1 MARRITR
8 RQALITGLT
17 VAGGAVAIPVLSRS
31 ALGAEADLTGIGA
44 LVEPGELPWDAA
56 KTIVAETAL
65 PMIPAATFD
74 ARSFGANGNG
84 STDNTS
90 AFRRAIDAC
99 SAAGGGHVIVPSG
112 TYVTGAIRL
121 KNNVDLHLN
130 SGAVLKF
137 SGDASKSPRL
147 RPRPPQSPP
156 APGPGTVRSRP
167 PVALTRP
174 GPRCRPGRGCGSPSR
189 LVHRSPG
196 GVRCAPAAGT
206 PPSSR
211 RGCVAWLPSGTHLH
225 RTTQPV
231 ATSSDTPRVVCL
243 QEIGFPAT
251 PQARDQASR
260 PPAVANVP
268 TNCGTPVR
276 ARHVLDPGRGERAGL
291 RPPRI
296 AEFEMGPQLVAG
308 DLDLLHVEVQLLAVQ
323 LELFT
328 GQLNLVLDHT
338 ELAAL
343 ELHGLA
349 LAARE

>member
-137 SGDASKSPRL
+137 SGDASKFP
-147 RPRPPQSPP
+147 
-156 APGPGTVRSRP
+156 TV
-167 PVALTRP
+167 LTRYE
-174 GPRCRPGRGCGSPSR
+174 GIECIN
-189 LVHRSPG
+189 RSPMLHAINPTNIPVTG
-196 GVRCAPAAGT
+196 
-206 PPSSR
+206 
-211 RGCVAWLPSGTHLH
+211 SGTLD
-225 RTTQPV
+225 
-231 ATSSDTPRVVCL
+231 AGGTSSWNKGSDRRFLESLISKGVTDPRKRVVPGSGHSMRSTFIEPYSCDRVL
-243 QEIGFPAT
+243 IQGVTLKNPMFWQLHPT
-251 PQARDQASR
+251 LCT
-260 PPAVANVP
+260 NVIVDGVTTDP
-268 TNCGTPVR
+268 STAHSNTDGCDPESCKNMVIRNCTLG
-276 ARHVLDPGRGERAGL
+276 AHDDN
-291 RPPRI
+291 I
-296 AEFEMGPQLVAG
+296 
-308 DLDLLHVEVQLLAVQ
+308 
-323 LELFT
+323 
-328 GQLNLVLDHT
+328 
-338 ELAAL
+338 
-343 ELHGLA
+343 
-349 LAARE
+349 

>member
-130 SGAVLKF
+130 SRAVLTF
-137 SGDASKSPRL
+137 SA
-147 RPRPPQSPP
+147 
-156 APGPGTVRSRP
+156 
-167 PVALTRP
+167 
-174 GPRCRPGRGCGSPSR
+174 SPSR
-189 LVHRSPG
+189 QSPSRST
-196 GVRCAPAAGT
+196 CARI
-206 PPSSR
+206 SSLSR
-211 RGCVAWLPSGTHLH
+211 RRGSY
-225 RTTQPV
+225 
-231 ATSSDTPRVVCL
+231 
-243 QEIGFPAT
+243 
-251 PQARDQASR
+251 R
-260 PPAVANVP
+260 P
-268 TNCGTPVR
+268 
-276 ARHVLDPGRGERAGL
+276 
-291 RPPRI
+291 
-296 AEFEMGPQLVAG
+296 
-308 DLDLLHVEVQLLAVQ
+308 
-323 LELFT
+323 
-328 GQLNLVLDHT
+328 
-338 ELAAL
+338 
-343 ELHGLA
+343 
-349 LAARE
+349 